1 MQLYFLRHGVADW
14 PDWDPAQDHARP
26 LTKEGVKKMKVE
38 AKAIA
43 AWGVTFDAVLSSP
56 LTRAWQTADIVAE
69 KLGLEVSEEPR
80 LAPGFNLDRLAE
92 IVAHYASAKALL
104 LVGHEPTFSLTIGQ
118 LIGGGRIVMKK
129 GALARVD
136 LIARE
141 PLSGQL
147 IWLVSPR
154 VLTG

>member
-38 AKAIA
+38 AKAI
-43 AWGVTFDAVLSSP
+43 DAVLSSP